1 MSSSY
6 TTTETVT
13 ITYAKYL
20 AAKVATDL
28 KRMQRL
34 YGKPSDDDIRAYE
47 DEVVQLIKYGYLNT
61 VTYGFIKEGKW
72 IEPTLIYTSSD
83 LQNTNV
89 DDDPGK
95 IRPGK
100 SIVGAS
106 FSSYLT
112 YTSKWY
118 QLSSQEKS
126 DFKDKLPF
134 KRTGAEEPSV
144 NGRIESDRTY
154 SSGTHSLSRSSVRS
168 Y

>member
-1 MSSSY
+1 MYSSY

-72 IEPTLIYTSSD
+72 IEPTLIYTSSE

-89 DDDPGK
+89 DDDPGQN
-95 IRPGK
+95 RPGK
-100 SIVGAS
+100 SIVGA
-106 FSSYLT
+106 T
-112 YTSKWY
+112 
-118 QLSSQEKS
+118 
-126 DFKDKLPF
+126 
-134 KRTGAEEPSV
+134 
-144 NGRIESDRTY
+144 
-154 SSGTHSLSRSSVRS
+154 
-168 Y
+168 

>member
-13 ITYAKYL
+13 ITYAKHL

-28 KRMQRL
+28 KRMQRF
-34 YGKPSDDDIRAYE
+34 YGKPSDSKISKYE
-47 DEVVQLIKYGYLNT
+47 EEVVLLIKYGYLNK
-61 VTYGFIKEGKW
+61 VTYGFKKEGKW

-83 LQNTNV
+83 LQNINV

-95 IRPGK
+95 VRPGK
-100 SIVGAS
+100 NIVGAS

-112 YTSKWY
+112 YTSKWDK
-118 QLSSQEKS
+118 LSVQEKS
-126 DFKDKLPF
+126 DFKNKLPF
-134 KRTGAEEPSV
+134 KRVNAEEPSV
-144 NGRIESDRTY
+144 NGYLESDRTY
-154 SSGTHSLSRSSVRS
+154 SSGSHSLSRYSVRS